1 MSSGRP
7 EIVDRLREATR
18 TLHARTEELAAVAEG
33 GRDRYLWFVA
43 RQYGFAAP
51 LEPRL
56 AAAPGIAETGLDLE
70 LRRRAHLWAADLLHF
85 DLHPA
90 RLPRCEALPRVDG
103 AARALGALY
112 VLEGSTLGG
121 AFLLAHLGR
130 TLGISPGK
138 GASGLSPYGH
148 ALREMW
154 VAYADALDGFVRTT
168 PGAVPEVIDAAEET
182 FARMIDWLRAPA
194 PPLLATTA
202 AARA

>member
-1 MSSGRP
+1 MSRGRP

-18 TLHARTEELAAVAEG
+18 DLHAETEDVAAVVQG
-33 GRDRYLWFVA
+33 GRARYVWFVA
-43 RQYGFAAP
+43 RQYGFSAP

-70 LRRRAHLWAADLLHF
+70 RRRRAHLLAADLLH
-85 DLHPA
+85 LGVRPG
-90 RLPRCEALPRVDG
+90 RLPRCEALPRVDS

-130 TLGISPGK
+130 TLGISAAVG
-138 GASGLSPYGH
+138 GSGLAPYGH

-154 VAYADALDGFVRTT
+154 VAYADAVDGFVRAH
-168 PGAVPEVIDAAEET
+168 PGAAPEVVDAARET
-182 FARMIDWLRAPA
+182 FARMVDWMRADA
-194 PPLLATTA
+194 PVA
-202 AARA
+202 

>member
-18 TLHARTEELAAVAEG
+18 ELHAATEEVAALGAG
-33 GRDRYLWFVA
+33 DRDRYLWFVA

-56 AAAPGIAETGLDLE
+56 AAAPGIDVAGLDLE
-70 LRRRAHLWAADLLHF
+70 RRRRAHLFAADLLHF
-85 DLHPA
+85 GLHPA
-90 RLPRCEALPRVDG
+90 RLPRCEALPRVDS

-130 TLGISPGK
+130 TLGIAPGK
-138 GASGLSPYGH
+138 GASGLAPYGP
-148 ALREMW
+148 ALRQMW
-154 VAYADALDGFVRTT
+154 VAYADALDRFVRASPDT
-168 PGAVPEVIDAAEET
+168 APEVIDGARET
-182 FARMIDWLRAPA
+182 FARMLDWMRTPAPA
-194 PPLLATTA
+194 LTA
-202 AARA
+202 ASSAALA